1 MNECRKCFYSV
12 GYITFNRKDNQ
23 MTSNIRCFNTMFST
37 DLLIYVCFQKEM
49 LEYSARNITAM
60 RNTSAYRNVSSRY
73 NIKTRI
79 VM

>member
-1 MNECRKCFYSV
+1 MVLFEPLV
-12 GYITFNRKDNQ
+12 GYITFNRTENQ

-37 DLLIYVCFQKEM
+37 DLLSYVCFQTKM

-60 RNTSAYRNVSSRY
+60 RNTSAYRNVLSRY